1 VTQVVEADVG
11 KPCTLKQRFEGPGYE
26 VVAAHGRAYPRGE
39 HEAVILPESVVL

>member
-1 VTQVVEADVG
+1 LAIHTGLRQGELLE
-11 KPCTLKQRFEGPGYE
+11 LKRSGPGYE